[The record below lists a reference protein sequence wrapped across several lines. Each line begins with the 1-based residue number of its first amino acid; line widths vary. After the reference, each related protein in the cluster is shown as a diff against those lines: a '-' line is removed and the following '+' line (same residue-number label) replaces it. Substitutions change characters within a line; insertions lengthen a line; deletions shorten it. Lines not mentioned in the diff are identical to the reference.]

1 MVACASMGD
10 AVRMFAVVQQLMVVL
25 AGLGFVCLVTA
36 LFVVL
41 ARFFARKVLSDDDGS
56 SLP

>member
-1 MVACASMGD
+1 
-10 AVRMFAVVQQLMVVL
+10 MFAVVQEFLVVL

-41 ARFFARKVLSDDDGS
+41 ARFAARKLLDDDGS
-56 SLP
+56 SL

>member
-1 MVACASMGD
+1 
-10 AVRMFAVVQQLMVVL
+10 MFELLVVL

-41 ARFFARKVLSDDDGS
+41 ARFAAKKVLADDDGS
-56 SLP
+56 SL

>member
-1 MVACASMGD
+1 MPFAFVQEFLVA
-10 AVRMFAVVQQLMVVL
+10 L

-36 LFVVL
+36 IFVLL
-41 ARFFARKVLSDDDGS
+41 AKVVAPHILGKDDGS

>member
-1 MVACASMGD
+1 MGD

-36 LFVVL
+36 IFVVL

>member
-1 MVACASMGD
+1 MT
-10 AVRMFAVVQQLMVVL
+10 FAVVGQLLVVI

-41 ARFFARKVLSDDDGS
+41 ARWAARKVLAEDDGS
-56 SLP
+56 SLE

>member
-1 MVACASMGD
+1 MRV
-10 AVRMFAVVQQLMVVL
+10 FAVVQQFLVVL

-36 LFVVL
+36 IFVVL
-41 ARFFARKVLSDDDGS
+41 ARYFARKVLSDDDGS